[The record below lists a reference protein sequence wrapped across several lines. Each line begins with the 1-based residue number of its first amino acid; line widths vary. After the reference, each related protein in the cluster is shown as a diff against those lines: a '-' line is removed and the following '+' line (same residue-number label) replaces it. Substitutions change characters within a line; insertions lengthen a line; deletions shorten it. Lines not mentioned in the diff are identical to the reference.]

1 MKEILDIKQLS
12 TYLQVS
18 ISEIRKLVRQ
28 KNIPYF
34 RIGNRLKFDLAN
46 INLWIEELEEKTKK
60 YYYFRDKI
68 AYLWYNSR
76 RWLSNKFQ
84 IWKWGI
90 YYEF

>member
-28 KNIPYF
+28 SSIPYF

-46 INLWIEELEEKTKK
+46 INLWIEELEEKNKK
-60 YYYFRDKI
+60 ILLF
-68 AYLWYNSR
+68 
-76 RWLSNKFQ
+76 
-84 IWKWGI
+84 
-90 YYEF
+90 

>member
-34 RIGNRLKFDLAN
+34 RIGNRLKFDLVN
-46 INLWIEELEEKTKK
+46 INLWLEELEEKNKK
-60 YYYFRDKI
+60 ILLF
-68 AYLWYNSR
+68 
-76 RWLSNKFQ
+76 
-84 IWKWGI
+84 
-90 YYEF
+90 

>member
-46 INLWIEELEEKTKK
+46 INLWIEELEEKKK
-60 YYYFRDKI
+60 NIIILGTNLLICDI
-68 AYLWYNSR
+68 
-76 RWLSNKFQ
+76 
-84 IWKWGI
+84 IH
-90 YYEF
+90 EDD

>member
-46 INLWIEELEEKTKK
+46 INLWIEELEEKNKK
-60 YYYFRDKI
+60 ILLF
-68 AYLWYNSR
+68 
-76 RWLSNKFQ
+76 
-84 IWKWGI
+84 
-90 YYEF
+90 

>member
-12 TYLQVS
+12 TYLQES

-46 INLWIEELEEKTKK
+46 INLWIEELEEKNKK
-60 YYYFRDKI
+60 ILLF
-68 AYLWYNSR
+68 
-76 RWLSNKFQ
+76 
-84 IWKWGI
+84 
-90 YYEF
+90 

>member
-28 KNIPYF
+28 RNIPYF

-46 INLWIEELEEKTKK
+46 INLWIEELEEKNKK
-60 YYYFRDKI
+60 ILLF
-68 AYLWYNSR
+68 
-76 RWLSNKFQ
+76 
-84 IWKWGI
+84 
-90 YYEF
+90 